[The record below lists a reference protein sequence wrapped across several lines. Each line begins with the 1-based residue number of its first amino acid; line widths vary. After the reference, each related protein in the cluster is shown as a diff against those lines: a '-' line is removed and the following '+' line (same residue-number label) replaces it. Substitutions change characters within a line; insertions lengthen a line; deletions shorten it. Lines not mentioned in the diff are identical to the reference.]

1 MGVLASG
8 VAANEDYFEQFKNI
22 EGARLRPGDEGY
34 HQTRIVEG
42 RQMAVDESG
51 NLVSLDAGDLQNLK
65 WGKDGSEYGRHQ
77 QRPSQKYGEAPPAVP
92 QRRLS
97 RELTETTPFDTNV
110 CVKNSE
116 RCESISGWGTVS
128 DYPEHGTEQYKES
141 LRFDYTFWEVDKI
154 YMKLELLI
162 EPCMDWIKTGDRG
175 MFTTNQPIVSFFF
188 FLINFNNVLT
198 FASFTFQFCKKL

>member
-1 MGVLASG
+1 MSCRHGTLTMQGGRDGGTASTG
-8 VAANEDYFEQFKNI
+8 HT
-22 EGARLRPGDEGY
+22 GY
-34 HQTRIVEG
+34 PLGRRVQT
-42 RQMAVDESG
+42 A
-51 NLVSLDAGDLQNLK
+51 
-65 WGKDGSEYGRHQ
+65 
-77 QRPSQKYGEAPPAVP
+77 
-92 QRRLS
+92 
-97 RELTETTPFDTNV
+97 PFDTNV

-188 FLINFNNVLT
+188 LLILIMY
-198 FASFTFQFCKKL
+198 